1 MLVSAKSNLFLNSN
15 PPSTGASPAPASAPA
30 PAANGLDPQT
40 AAFFSSLSG
49 GASFEEA
56 QADNG
61 LGYEEEEADT
71 PDLLASLEA
80 SPEGEESAESPEQ
93 VEAKPAEGEVEY
105 LEVTGENGKTKV
117 KVDWSDRESI
127 KRAISLSV
135 GARKWQAERDQL
147 KSKYENLNKEAGEYK
162 ESWAQVEQAF
172 KREGVAGLVD
182 LFEGRQGAFDDWRQ
196 REVDKELMRRDASPA
211 ELERL
216 EMMERIEKLQ
226 RESSRTKQE
235 AEAREAS
242 AKAAEEVAVR
252 ERLEASINPAFD
264 KVRFSGTLGDPA
276 LETRLD
282 KGIWSDAMDQLA
294 EVEEQYGPQA
304 VTPALAARIFKESAE
319 SVRKAISLQSKKEAA
334 QATEQRRVE
343 AQTKVQAAT
352 TSAARTTQGR
362 QADMAA
368 FKNNLDTGNWAEAF
382 KAALTGRVKL

>member
-1 MLVSAKSNLFLNSN
+1 MFVSTKSTLFLNAN
-15 PPSTGASPAPASAPA
+15 QPSGGPASPAAAPA
-30 PAANGLDPQT
+30 PQANGLDPQT
-40 AAFFSSLSG
+40 AALFSSLNG
-49 GASFEEA
+49 GASLEEA
-56 QADNG
+56 QEENG
-61 LGYEEEEADT
+61 LGYEEEAEDM

-80 SPEGEESAESPEQ
+80 SPDGDDPLAAEEKAEE
-93 VEAKPAEGEVEY
+93 KPAAPTDVEY

-147 KSKYENLNKEAGEYK
+147 KSKYDASLTEAKEYK
-162 ESWAQVEQAF
+162 DSWAQVEQAF
-172 KREGVAGLVD
+172 KRDGVAGLVD
-182 LFEGRQGAFDDWRQ
+182 LFEGRQGAYDEWRQ

-235 AEAREAS
+235 AEAREAA
-242 AKAAEEVAVR
+242 AKVAEETAVR

-264 KVRFSGTLGDPA
+264 KVRFAGTLGDAA

-352 TSAARTTQGR
+352 TSAARTQTSR
-362 QADMAA
+362 QADLAQ
-368 FKNNLDTGNWAEAF
+368 FKQNLDTGNWADAF
-382 KAALTGRVKL
+382 RAALTGRVKL

>member
-1 MLVSAKSNLFLNSN
+1 MFVSAKSTLFLNAN
-15 PPSTGASPAPASAPA
+15 QPSGGPASPAAAPA
-30 PAANGLDPQT
+30 PSANGLDPQT
-40 AAFFSSLSG
+40 AALFSSLNG
-49 GASFEEA
+49 GASLEEA
-56 QADNG
+56 QEENG
-61 LGYEEEEADT
+61 LGYEEEAEDM
-71 PDLLASLEA
+71 PDPLASLE
-80 SPEGEESAESPEQ
+80 EGEQEAPAEEQ
-93 VEAKPAEGEVEY
+93 ATEEKPAEPTDVEY

-147 KSKYENLNKEAGEYK
+147 KSKYESVAKEAGEYK

-172 KREGVAGLVD
+172 KRDGVAGLVD
-182 LFEGRQGAFDDWRQ
+182 LFEGRQGAYDEWRQ

-235 AEAREAS
+235 AEAREAA
-242 AKAAEEVAVR
+242 AKAAEEAAVR

-264 KVRFSGTLGDPA
+264 KVRFAGTLGDEA

-294 EVEEQYGPQA
+294 EIEEQYGPQA

-334 QATEQRRVE
+334 KATEQRRVE

-352 TSAARTTQGR
+352 TSAARTQTSR
-362 QADMAA
+362 QADLAQ
-368 FKNNLDTGNWAEAF
+368 FKQNLDTGNWADAF

>member
-1 MLVSAKSNLFLNSN
+1 MLVSAKSNLFLNANQPSN
-15 PPSTGASPAPASAPA
+15 PAAAPA
-30 PAANGLDPQT
+30 PSSAAPTTNGLDPQT
-40 AAFFSSLSG
+40 AALFSSLNG
-49 GASFEEA
+49 GASLEEA
-56 QADNG
+56 QEQNG

-80 SPEGEESAESPEQ
+80 GEQEAPAEE
-93 VEAKPAEGEVEY
+93 EAAEEKPAAPTDVEY

-147 KSKYENLNKEAGEYK
+147 KSKYDAIAKEAGEFK
-162 ESWAQVEQAF
+162 ESWAQVESAF
-172 KREGVAGLVD
+172 KRDGVAGLVD
-182 LFEGRQGAFDDWRQ
+182 LFEGRQGAYEEWRQ

-235 AEAREAS
+235 AEAREAA
-242 AKAAEEVAVR
+242 AKAAEESAVR

-264 KVRFSGTLGDPA
+264 KVRFAGTLGDEA

-294 EVEEQYGPQA
+294 EIEEQYGPQA

-334 QATEQRRVE
+334 KATEQRRVDV
-343 AQTKVQAAT
+343 QTKVQAAT
-352 TSAARTTQGR
+352 TSAARTQTSR
-362 QADMAA
+362 QADLAQ
-368 FKNNLDTGNWAEAF
+368 FKQNLDTGNWADAF

>member
-1 MLVSAKSNLFLNSN
+1 M
-15 PPSTGASPAPASAPA
+15 
-30 PAANGLDPQT
+30 
-40 AAFFSSLSG
+40 
-49 GASFEEA
+49 EEA
-56 QADNG
+56 QEQHG

-71 PDLLASLEA
+71 PDPLASLEA
-80 SPEGEESAESPEQ
+80 SPDGDDPLEGEQAKPQE
-93 VEAKPAEGEVEY
+93 EAKPAEGEVEY

-117 KVDWSDRESI
+117 KVDWSDRDSI

-147 KSKYENLNKEAGEYK
+147 KSKYDSVAKEAGEYK

-172 KREGVAGLVD
+172 KKEGVAGLVD
-182 LFEGRQGAFDDWRQ
+182 LFEGRQGAYDEWKQ

-242 AKAAEEVAVR
+242 AKAAQEVAVR

-264 KVRFSGTLGDPA
+264 KVRFSGTLGDAA

-319 SVRKAISLQSKKEAA
+319 SVRKAISMQSKKEAA
-334 QATEQRRVE
+334 KATEQRRTE
-343 AQTKVQAAT
+343 AQTKVQTAT
-352 TSAARTTQGR
+352 TSAARTSQGR
-362 QADMAA
+362 QADMAE
-368 FKNNLDTGNWAEAF
+368 FKQNLDSGNWAEAF

>member
-1 MLVSAKSNLFLNSN
+1 MIVSAKSNLFLDSN
-15 PPSTGASPAPASAPA
+15 PVSSGGQAGSQSASAPS
-30 PAANGLDPQT
+30 ANGLDPQT
-40 AAFFSSLSG
+40 AALFSSLNG
-49 GASFEEA
+49 GASLEDA
-56 QADNG
+56 QNENG
-61 LGYEEEEADT
+61 LGYEEEEADS

-80 SPEGEESAESPEQ
+80 GEEEQ
-93 VEAKPAEGEVEY
+93 QEAAPAQEEAPKEDQVEY

-147 KSKYENLNKEAGEYK
+147 KAKYEGLSKEAGEYK
-162 ESWAQVEQAF
+162 ESWSQVEQAF
-172 KREGVAGLVD
+172 KRDGVAGLVD
-182 LFEGRQGAFDDWRQ
+182 LFEGRQGAYDEWRQ

-235 AEAREAS
+235 AEAREAA
-242 AKAAEEVAVR
+242 AKAAEEAAVR

-264 KVRFSGTLGDPA
+264 KVRFAGTLGDEA

-294 EVEEQYGPQA
+294 EIEEQYGPQA

-334 QATEQRRVE
+334 KATEQRRTE

-352 TSAARTTQGR
+352 TSAARATQGR
-362 QADMAA
+362 QAELTQ
-368 FKNNLDTGNWAEAF
+368 FKQNLDNGNWADAF

>member
-1 MLVSAKSNLFLNSN
+1 MFVSAKSTLFLNAN
-15 PPSTGASPAPASAPA
+15 PPSGGPASPAAAPA
-30 PAANGLDPQT
+30 PSANGLDPQT
-40 AAFFSSLSG
+40 AALFSSLNG
-49 GASFEEA
+49 GASLEEA
-56 QADNG
+56 QEENG
-61 LGYEEEEADT
+61 LGYEEEAEDM
-71 PDLLASLEA
+71 PDPLAALE
-80 SPEGEESAESPEQ
+80 EGEQEAPAEEQ
-93 VEAKPAEGEVEY
+93 AQEEKPAEPTDVEY

-147 KSKYENLNKEAGEYK
+147 KSKYESVAKEAGEYK

-172 KREGVAGLVD
+172 KRDGVAGLVD
-182 LFEGRQGAFDDWRQ
+182 LFEGRQGAYDEWRQ

-235 AEAREAS
+235 AEAREAA
-242 AKAAEEVAVR
+242 AKAAEEAAVR

-264 KVRFSGTLGDPA
+264 KVRFAGTLGDEA

-294 EVEEQYGPQA
+294 EIEEQYGPQA

-334 QATEQRRVE
+334 KATEQRRVE

-352 TSAARTTQGR
+352 TSAARTQTSR
-362 QADMAA
+362 QADVAQ
-368 FKNNLDTGNWAEAF
+368 FKQNLDTGNWADAF

>member
-1 MLVSAKSNLFLNSN
+1 MLVSAKSTLLLDANQPGSGG
-15 PPSTGASPAPASAPA
+15 SASPAAAPA
-30 PAANGLDPQT
+30 PSANGLDSQT

-49 GASFEEA
+49 GASLEDA
-56 QADNG
+56 QEQNG

-71 PDLLASLEA
+71 PDPLDALGQEDQEVQA
-80 SPEGEESAESPEQ
+80 EESVPE
-93 VEAKPAEGEVEY
+93 EKPVQGEVEY

-147 KSKYENLNKEAGEYK
+147 KAKYESTAKEAGEYK
-162 ESWAQVEQAF
+162 DSWTQVESAF

-182 LFEGRQGAFDDWRQ
+182 LFEGRQGAYEEWRQ

-235 AEAREAS
+235 AEARESA

-264 KVRFSGTLGDPA
+264 KVRFAGTLGDQA

-352 TSAARTTQGR
+352 TSAARTSQGR
-362 QADMAA
+362 QADMAE
-368 FKNNLDTGNWAEAF
+368 FKNNLDTGNWADAF
-382 KAALTGRVKL
+382 RAALTGRVKL